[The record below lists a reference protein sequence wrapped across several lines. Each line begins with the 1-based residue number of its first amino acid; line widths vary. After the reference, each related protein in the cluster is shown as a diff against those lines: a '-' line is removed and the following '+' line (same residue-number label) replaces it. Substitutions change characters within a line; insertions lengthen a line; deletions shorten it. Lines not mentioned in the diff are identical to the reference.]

1 MALNRDITKILKS
14 DFNKNILALTS
25 GTAVAQIIPIIVA
38 PILTRIYTP
47 ADFGVLALYISIV
60 SILSVIANGN
70 YEQALLIPKNERD
83 SVHLVIGASAISIL
97 FSILLLVIIFIFHDF
112 LVKLLKNEHLTKWL
126 YFIPLSVILRGL
138 YNILTFY
145 HTRKKLFKIQA
156 YSNVL
161 RSTGKNSISILLG
174 SLSISGGLMIGQI
187 TSNFFGNA
195 KMLKS
200 FLREKNHF
208 KTINLQKVFYLLK
221 RYKKFPIYVLPG
233 HFLNV
238 FVLYADNFFISGV
251 YSITVVGYYSLASKL
266 ISIPVNLIAGSLR
279 QVYMEAAS
287 SERRKTGN
295 ASIVF
300 SSTLKKLI
308 ILGVPIFFIAF
319 FIVEKLFGLVF
330 GEEWISS
337 GSYARILIPLV
348 LIRFITYPL
357 AITNILFEQQKLSLI
372 LQIFL
377 TIITF
382 VGFVVAY
389 FMNLDISTYLW
400 IRTILRSFYY
410 LCILYIVYQVANGK
424 FKKVK
429 LK

>member
-1 MALNRDITKILKS
+1 
-14 DFNKNILALTS
+14 
-25 GTAVAQIIPIIVA
+25 
-38 PILTRIYTP
+38 
-47 ADFGVLALYISIV
+47 
-60 SILSVIANGN
+60 
-70 YEQALLIPKNERD
+70 
-83 SVHLVIGASAISIL
+83 
-97 FSILLLVIIFIFHDF
+97 
-112 LVKLLKNEHLTKWL
+112 
-126 YFIPLSVILRGL
+126 
-138 YNILTFY
+138 
-145 HTRKKLFKIQA
+145 
-156 YSNVL
+156 
-161 RSTGKNSISILLG
+161 
-174 SLSISGGLMIGQI
+174 MIGQI